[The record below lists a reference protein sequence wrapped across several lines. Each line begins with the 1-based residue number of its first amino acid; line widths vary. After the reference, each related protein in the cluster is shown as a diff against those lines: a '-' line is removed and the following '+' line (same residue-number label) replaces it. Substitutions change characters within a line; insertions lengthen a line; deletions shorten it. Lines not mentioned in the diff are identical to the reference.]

1 MLQNINCR
9 VYTKLSQA
17 AVVVVGSHESTLTP
31 ARSMMMIWPD
41 IPNLALSVTTVQQAL
56 YCWSHNVKGTS
67 QTGLKCQW
75 VWHQSIHN
83 EDKWTVEPGSLLAS
97 SSFRPM
103 RDIVCHCED
112 IWKPF
117 EPRVLPV
124 WIVQNVSSSQCPRSH
139 SLLSRRPLLAWWWWW
154 CGHPAARPGHVC
166 VWYVCRTEARGVTLL
181 TDHTDPTFGLQSSSC
196 AIAERARFVGEFRLC
211 QDECT
216 FACTFVHTLPD
227 VAITQSGGLS
237 PSEANKWNCVCV
249 CVWFFNKLLLFSI
262 LELLSQNVIKNQITP
277 DFSQSTNAVID
288 QHIRQQ
294 CGEYDDTSIS
304 WHGPVQPLILASD
317 LSDKAG
323 LVPVSAVSGRC
334 TLQMCSEAFQEPS
347 HPASVPYFHLLRL
360 EKLGWPS
367 FSGKQQHISVAI
379 WLYPIAM
386 LPPALH
392 PWPILLDCRA
402 SSEGQRAERAWER
415 TGRWAT
421 VQPGDCG
428 ASVCLWREVKIDLR

>member
-1 MLQNINCR
+1 MVTQCEVHR
-9 VYTKLSQA
+9 
-17 AVVVVGSHESTLTP
+17 
-31 ARSMMMIWPD
+31 
-41 IPNLALSVTTVQQAL
+41 LALSVSG
-56 YCWSHNVKGTS
+56 CGIN
-67 QTGLKCQW
+67 
-75 VWHQSIHN
+75 QSIHN

-97 SSFRPM
+97 SSFRRM
-103 RDIVCHCED
+103 RNIVCHCED

-154 CGHPAARPGHVC
+154 WWCGHPAARPGHVC
-166 VWYVCRTEARGVTLL
+166 VCGMSVGQKPEVSLCSLTTLIPPSDCRAAAALSRSERGLWGNSV
-181 TDHTDPTFGLQSSSC
+181 
-196 AIAERARFVGEFRLC
+196 FVKMNVRLHARLC
-211 QDECT
+211 TRSQMLRLLRAEDFHHLRLT
-216 FACTFVHTLPD
+216 
-227 VAITQSGGLS
+227 
-237 PSEANKWNCVCV
+237 SEIVCV
-249 CVWFFNKLLLFSI
+249 CASDFFNKLLLFSI

-317 LSDKAG
+317 LSDEAG

-334 TLQMCSEAFQEPS
+334 TLQMCSEAFQEPW